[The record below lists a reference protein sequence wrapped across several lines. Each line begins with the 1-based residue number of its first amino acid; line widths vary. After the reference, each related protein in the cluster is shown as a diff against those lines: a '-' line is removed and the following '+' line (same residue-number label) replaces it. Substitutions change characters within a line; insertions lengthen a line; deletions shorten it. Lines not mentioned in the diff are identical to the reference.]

1 MYQGPVFVQ
10 GSQFLPESLIF
21 CSRVSFL
28 ISGLHFL
35 QGSQFSYLGLIS
47 FMCVSFLFFSLH
59 SSNRGLILLGDVTIG
74 LILCGRV
81 SILNEGLNFPI
92 WVSFLLCGSHFFFF
106 FAFLE

>member
-35 QGSQFSYLGLIS
+35 QGSQFSYLGLIF
-47 FMCVSFLFFSLH
+47 FMWVSFLIFSLH
-59 SSNRGLILLGDVTIG
+59 SSNSGLILLGDQPELSECMMTLLANCNIKYVKDG
-74 LILCGRV
+74 L
-81 SILNEGLNFPI
+81 
-92 WVSFLLCGSHFFFF
+92 
-106 FAFLE
+106 

>member
-21 CSRVSFL
+21 FSRVSFL
-28 ISGLHFL
+28 IKGLHFL

-47 FMCVSFLFFSLH
+47 FMWVSFLFFSLH
-59 SSNRGLILLGDVTIG
+59 SSNRGLILLGDVTLG

-81 SILNEGLNFPI
+81 SILNEGLI
-92 WVSFLLCGSHFFFF
+92 SHVRVSLDV
-106 FAFLE
+106 